1 MYNSTDENI
10 ENYFGMIQKQKKY
23 EEYFNEAEDT
33 KWFFVA
39 DGYIY
44 WKKKYYIARV
54 DIKSGKKKIIAE
66 GVSDDKITY
75 ANGILRYVDAEGNT
89 KTLKSNS

>member
-1 MYNSTDENI
+1 MKNI
-10 ENYFGMIQKQKKY
+10 LMRQKIQNG
-23 EEYFNEAEDT
+23 FCSR
-33 KWFFVA
+33 W
-39 DGYIY
+39 IY
-44 WKKKYYIARV
+44 LLEKEYYIARV

>member
-1 MYNSTDENI
+1 
-10 ENYFGMIQKQKKY
+10 MIQKQKKY
-23 EEYFNEAEDT
+23 EEYFNDAEDT
-33 KWFFVA
+33 KWFFVT
-39 DGYIY
+39 DGFIY

-75 ANGILRYVDAEGNT
+75 IKGILRYVNAQGNVE
-89 KTLKSNS
+89 KCKYE